1 MFAEVD
7 GHAGSA
13 AGSACAARPPYRD
26 DAPVGDVSLVRSPLV
41 DETKEWLSARA
52 LTLGNMLAS
61 ERAVEYVAILRA
73 LARFRAEH
81 EPEPLHED
89 VERKSCVRL
98 PGSVRNTNRSPCM
111 RTWSGKF
118 AAKTPRRPHLRH
130 SRVISTS

>member
-1 MFAEVD
+1 MRRRIERQAADLFAEVD

-13 AGSACAARPPYRD
+13 AGSACAARPPYHD
-26 DAPVGDVSLVRSPLV
+26 DESVGAVSLISSQLV

-73 LARFRAEH
+73 LAAFRAEH

-89 VERKSCVRL
+89 VERKV
-98 PGSVRNTNRSPCM
+98 CM

-118 AAKTPRRPHLRH
+118 AVKTPRRPHLRH
-130 SRVISTS
+130 SRQISTS